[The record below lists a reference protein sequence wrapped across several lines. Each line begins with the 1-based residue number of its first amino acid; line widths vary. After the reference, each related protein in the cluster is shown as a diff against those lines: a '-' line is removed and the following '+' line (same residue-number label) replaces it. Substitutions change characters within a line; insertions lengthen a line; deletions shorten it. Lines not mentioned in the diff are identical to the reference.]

1 MCVERKDGMSY
12 GISQKKVVTLQP
24 QKIVFRI
31 FLYKLFFL
39 ICQFI
44 FDLNG
49 FANFLIQ

>member
-31 FLYKLFFL
+31 LSLLVIFFDMPVH
-39 ICQFI
+39 F
-44 FDLNG
+44 
-49 FANFLIQ
+49 